1 MLLALAATVFVER
14 RELRRSVH
22 EGPAEPGRA
31 LFDELGEEFLP
42 EQPARAAARG
52 R

>member
-42 EQPARAAARG
+42 EEPTSAAARA